1 MSHRGAAIPA
11 TLFPAVRHKFV
22 MGSTSN
28 QLVAIACGLAI
39 VILLVIE
46 RTMETTRAESIVF
59 YVISACLF
67 GFAVW
72 LWRHPSPPL

>member
-1 MSHRGAAIPA
+1 MGID
-11 TLFPAVRHKFV
+11 
-22 MGSTSN
+22 MGSSSN

-46 RTMETTRAESIVF
+46 RTMSTTRAESIAF
-59 YVISACLF
+59 YVIAVCLF

-72 LWRHPSPPL
+72 LLRHPSPPL